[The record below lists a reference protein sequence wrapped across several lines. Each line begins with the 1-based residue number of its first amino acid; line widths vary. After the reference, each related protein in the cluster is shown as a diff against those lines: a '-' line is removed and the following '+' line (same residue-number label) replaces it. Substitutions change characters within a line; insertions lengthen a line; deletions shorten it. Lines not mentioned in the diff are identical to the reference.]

1 MAHNHSHNHN
11 SHNDTS
17 KNILITLSLNAFF
30 VVIELIGGIMTNSI
44 AILSDALHDFGDC
57 LSLGTAWVLQKK
69 SQQKSDDLYSYGY
82 KRFSLLGS
90 IFLSGVLAISSIL
103 IVFEAS
109 KRLFNPQEVDAQGM
123 LWLAIFGV
131 IINGV
136 AAIRMKKGSSLNER
150 AIYLHIMEDVLGWVA
165 VLVVSIVMHFYNAPI
180 LDPILSIVI
189 SIWVLSNVYKNFKG
203 VFKIILQATPASV
216 NILELKQKIEALPHI
231 ESTHDLHVWSLDG
244 ESHVA
249 SLHVVTCE
257 DDTLEMK
264 RAIRAISKTY
274 NIEHVTIEIEKE
286 DTYCS

>member
-11 SHNDTS
+11 HNNTS
-17 KNILITLSLNAFF
+17 KNILISLVLNAFF
-30 VVIELIGGIMTNSI
+30 VVVELIGGIMTNSI

-57 LSLGTAWVLQKK
+57 LSLATAWVLHKK
-69 SQQKSDDLYSYGY
+69 SQKGSDEFYSYGY

-90 IFLSGVLAISSIL
+90 IFLSGILAISSVL
-103 IVFEAS
+103 IIIEAS
-109 KRLFNPQEVDAQGM
+109 KRLLNPQEVDAQGM
-123 LWLAIFGV
+123 FWLAIFGI

-136 AAIRMKKGSSLNER
+136 AALRMKKGSSLNER

-165 VLVVSIVMHFYNAPI
+165 VLIVSIVMHFYNAPI

-189 SIWVLSNVYKNFKG
+189 SLWVLTNVYKNFKDT
-203 VFKIILQATPASV
+203 FKVILQAIPASV
-216 NILELKQKIEALPHI
+216 NMIELKQKIEALPHI
-231 ESTHDLHVWSLDG
+231 ESIHDLHVWSLDG

-264 RAIRAISKTY
+264 RSIRAISKTY
-274 NIEHVTIEIEKE
+274 NIEHVTIEIEKNA
-286 DTYCS
+286 TYCS